1 MLIGSRQH
9 GAGNTTR
16 YEVEYCYWLEK
27 GRTLQ
32 DVGFSA
38 VLVAGAP
45 ADVAISAVSVT
56 AHRLYFFIAG
66 GSVNETFTVQ
76 VQVTDTLNEEVVD
89 TIDFTVAAP

>member
-16 YEVEYCYWLEK
+16 YEVDYCYWLDR
-27 GRTLQ
+27 GQTLHNF
-32 DVGFSA
+32 GFSA
-38 VLVAGAP
+38 VLVNAP
-45 ADVAISAVSVT
+45 ADVTISGIATT
-56 AHRLYFFIAG
+56 ANKLFFTIAG

-76 VQVTDTLNEEVVD
+76 VQVTDTLNEVVVD